1 MARYVFPQII
11 LSQSLLNRVTWLHVE
26 SIPENALEG
35 RSEFNCNTV
44 HSHAISC
51 YSGWSNNLY
60 IASFNKLLYAPIFQ
74 DWEIEISK
82 IENSIIIKF
91 INYSF
96 VM

>member
-1 MARYVFPQII
+1 MARNVFPQII
-11 LSQSLLNRVTWLHVE
+11 LSQSLLNRWVHVE

-60 IASFNKLLYAPIFQ
+60 IASFNKLLHPPIFQ
-74 DWEIEISK
+74 DLGHRN
-82 IENSIIIKF
+82 IENRKF
-91 INYSF
+91 NRY
-96 VM
+96 